1 MSRKDTVIIAALV
14 NTGLLALLF
23 MMATTADIEGVSN
36 LHNVDHTLVG
46 SERTTQIQEK
56 PASPLTQIASKDELD
71 QVLKSYALST
81 QQNEPTEILI
91 VENEPTLVPPTTPN
105 PPNSPQEPKQS
116 EERLTEVTVKRGDS
130 LDKIARAN
138 GTSVKEIMRINQ
150 LKNERLDIGQIL
162 RVPYGKKKEVV
173 KTTTTKPISQETPAV
188 KSAEVGT
195 EYYTLKTGDNPWKVA
210 KQFHVRFDQLLKMN
224 NLDEAKARNL
234 KPGDVL
240 RVK

>member
-1 MSRKDTVIIAALV
+1 MSKKDTVIIAALV

-23 MMATTADIEGVSN
+23 MMATTADIEGVS
-36 LHNVDHTLVG
+36 TLQDIDQTIVG

-56 PASPLTQIASKDELD
+56 PSSSLTQIASKDELD

-81 QQNEPTEILI
+81 QQPTDANEI
-91 VENEPTLVPPTTPN
+91 VLDESKEETPVVVA
-105 PPNSPQEPKQS
+105 PEQPA
-116 EERLTEVTVKRGDS
+116 ERYMEVTVKRGDS

-138 GTSVKEIMRINQ
+138 GTTVKEIMRINQ
-150 LKNERLDIGQIL
+150 LKNERLDIGQVL
-162 RVPYGKKKEVV
+162 LVPAGKKKVAA
-173 KTTTTKPISQETPAV
+173 KPAPSTTLAV
-188 KSAEVGT
+188 DSAEVGAV
-195 EYYTLKTGDNPWKVA
+195 YYTLKTGDNPWKIA

-224 NLDEAKARNL
+224 DLDEVKARNL

>member
-1 MSRKDTVIIAALV
+1 MSKKDTVIIAALV

-23 MMATTADIEGVSN
+23 MMATTTNIEGVSSFQNIDLN
-36 LHNVDHTLVG
+36 LVET
-46 SERTTQIQEK
+46 ERNSQIQEK
-56 PASPLTQIASKDELD
+56 TPSPLTQIASKDELD
-71 QVLKSYALST
+71 QVLKSYAQST
-81 QQNEPTEILI
+81 EDSDRTSEILLEDSSETVPVEAPKVTTQNPNPTE
-91 VENEPTLVPPTTPN
+91 
-105 PPNSPQEPKQS
+105 
-116 EERLTEVTVKRGDS
+116 ERYTEVTVKRGDS

-138 GTSVKEIMRINQ
+138 GTTVKEIMRINQ

-162 RVPYGKKKEVV
+162 RVPSGKKKDVV
-173 KTTTTKPISQETPAV
+173 KPKPSIAAAA
-188 KSAEVGT
+188 KCAEGGA

>member
-36 LHNVDHTLVG
+36 LQNVDHAVVG

-56 PASPLTQIASKDELD
+56 PVSPLTQIASKDELD

-81 QQNEPTEILI
+81 QQSDDPTEILI
-91 VENEPTLVPPTTPN
+91 VENEPTPVSTPTTD
-105 PPNSPQEPKQS
+105 EPKQS
-116 EERLTEVTVKRGDS
+116 EERMTEVTVKRGDS

-138 GTSVKEIMRINQ
+138 GTTVKEIMRINQ

-162 RVPYGKKKEVV
+162 RVPYGKKKEVA
-173 KTTTTKPISQETPAV
+173 KTTTKPAAQAAPAL
-188 KSAEVGT
+188 KSAEAGV
-195 EYYTLKTGDNPWKVA
+195 EYYTLKNGDNPWKVA

>member
-1 MSRKDTVIIAALV
+1 MSKKDTVIIAALV

-23 MMATTADIEGVSN
+23 MMATTTNIEGVSSFQN
-36 LHNVDHTLVG
+36 IDLNIVET
-46 SERTTQIQEK
+46 ERTSQIQEK
-56 PASPLTQIASKDELD
+56 NPSPLTQIASKDELD
-71 QVLKSYALST
+71 QVLKSYAQST
-81 QQNEPTEILI
+81 ESDKSSEILLEDSSEIVPAEAPKETSDSQKPTE
-91 VENEPTLVPPTTPN
+91 
-105 PPNSPQEPKQS
+105 
-116 EERLTEVTVKRGDS
+116 ERFTEVTVKRGDS

-138 GTSVKEIMRINQ
+138 GTTVKEIMRINQ

-162 RVPYGKKKEVV
+162 RVPSGKKKEVV
-173 KTTTTKPISQETPAV
+173 KPKPTVAAAA
-188 KSAEVGT
+188 KCADGGA

>member
-1 MSRKDTVIIAALV
+1 MSKKDTVIIAALV

-36 LHNVDHTLVG
+36 FENVDHTVVG
-46 SERTTQIQEK
+46 AERTTQIQEK
-56 PASPLTQIASKDELD
+56 PVQALTQIASKDELD
-71 QVLKSYALST
+71 QVLKSYALSN
-81 QQNEPTEILI
+81 QQANEPIEIEIADNAQSVPI
-91 VENEPTLVPPTTPN
+91 VTGPLPIEARP
-105 PPNSPQEPKQS
+105 
-116 EERLTEVTVKRGDS
+116 EERMTEVTVKRGDS

-138 GTSVKEIMRINQ
+138 GTTVKEIMRINR

-162 RVPYGKKKEVV
+162 RVPFTKKKEVV
-173 KTTTTKPISQETPAV
+173 AKAKTSATPTQT
-188 KSAEVGT
+188 SDSNS

>member
-36 LHNVDHTLVG
+36 LQNVDHALVG

-56 PASPLTQIASKDELD
+56 PVSPLTQIASKDELD

-81 QQNEPTEILI
+81 QQSDEPTEILI
-91 VENEPTLVPPTTPN
+91 VENEPTPVPSTTSNLSAAPN
-105 PPNSPQEPKQS
+105 EAKQT
-116 EERLTEVTVKRGDS
+116 EERMTEVTVKRGDS

-138 GTSVKEIMRINQ
+138 GTTVKEIMRINQ

-162 RVPYGKKKEVV
+162 RVPYGKKKEVA
-173 KTTTTKPISQETPAV
+173 KTTTKPAAQGTPAA
-188 KSAEVGT
+188 KSAEAGV